1 MRPALFRFNVL
12 ARRLMLISVAVKAK
26 TFTFASGRSAQ
37 AFSFL
42 GMVRAL
48 LDDTPNCCL
57 RAALICTFPVLTE
70 FFTGSTKANLPSYL
84 GTVYCFGNLFFLGIA
99 QRNVGKVSKACSAV

>member
-48 LDDTPNCCL
+48 L
-57 RAALICTFPVLTE
+57 V
-70 FFTGSTKANLPSYL
+70 
-84 GTVYCFGNLFFLGIA
+84 
-99 QRNVGKVSKACSAV
+99 